1 MTACTAS
8 FSISIPPSSDNRAP
22 VATTT
27 IAPAPDSGG
36 VLRRG
41 LVERLAARIS
51 TGSDEVLPFVD
62 ASDAATALARRFARG
77 RRIGLALSD
86 RNTLIEPL
94 RAESGE
100 RRELAWTTRP
110 SLDTL
115 VALAREVDT
124 LFIEAPIVRDGVVI
138 EPIAPRELLALRAK
152 APRPLIVLDLRGEDL
167 ARTPLTQPALLIP
180 GTVILR
186 GFGALWAREGATELA
201 RTAFVAGP
209 ADLVAGLAGDLGSAS
224 VPDDAQAAALIAE
237 LDAPDLERRVQCTA
251 RALRCGNA

>member
-8 FSISIPPSSDNRAP
+8 FSISIPPSAEGRTPSSP
-22 VATTT
+22 TTNT
-27 IAPAPDSGG
+27 PASESGG
-36 VLRRG
+36 ALRRG

-51 TGSDEVLPFVD
+51 AGSDEVLPFAD
-62 ASDAATALARRFARG
+62 ERAATAALARRFARG
-77 RRIGLALSD
+77 RRIGLALGE
-86 RNTLIEPL
+86 RNTLIGSL
-94 RAESGE
+94 RSESGE
-100 RRELAWTTRP
+100 RRVLNWTERP
-110 SLDTL
+110 SLDDL

-138 EPIAPRELLALRAK
+138 EPIAPRELLTLRAR
-152 APRPLIVLDLRGEDL
+152 APRPVLVLDLRDEDL

-186 GFGALWAREGATELA
+186 GFGALWAREGAAELA

-224 VPDDAQAAALIAE
+224 VPDEAQAATLIAE
-237 LDAPDLERRVQCTA
+237 LDAPDLERRVQSAA
-251 RALRCGNA
+251 RALRCRNA